1 MTLVAEQTDKQCFS
15 NRWTSLRLPD
25 ALEDRRVAY
34 KENLGHPPAIYP
46 PTLTSMSLFSKNV
59 PLVSQA
65 ELTKCSGSSEESYKS
80 WFALC
85 EKGDPKANRLVLEEK
100 LTC

>member
-65 ELTKCSGSSEESYKS
+65 ELTKCSGSSEGFECHINRGSLSVRKEIQRPTA
-80 WFALC
+80 WF
-85 EKGDPKANRLVLEEK
+85 
-100 LTC
+100 